1 MRNTS
6 PASSAQAAHA
16 AGQRAHARRKSSTTT
31 AASDQPKKFAC
42 GFDGCGRAFTRSEH
56 LQRHLLNHTA
66 GESTC
71 ERCRAHFKRKDLLER
86 HMQRHR
92 QKDEEAGAEGAGVLN
107 TRKRMW
113 KDQDGNIV
121 TKRPNL
127 GKNRSAAPSSAQ
139 HGRSLSTSTT
149 ASIEDAVRVLGGDA
163 PISPPISSTHSS
175 QSDDYG
181 RRSSD
186 ACDATTDPTTV
197 EAWVFPPLELSPGPE
212 PHAYPELEPL
222 AHETE
227 RFWSNASGLQTSSLR
242 NLSDDV
248 PYDDIFNPDTA
259 SSFNMPFTT
268 MNNYNWLFDVD
279 LGAPAAQH
287 FSTSTPDILSG
298 TFTATHVDQAAPDPQ
313 PSTHTFPTGVP
324 PEHTP
329 AVSELALIPTDEHS
343 IAAPTAPSAALSHA
357 QSNSSMLPDM
367 SLPESTSLSL
377 PSLEP
382 QHSAFADEQRSVT
395 AASTIGRS
403 QTMNIPTPL
412 SMPIEERA
420 RVARESLATR
430 QAQIGIDFERPMSS
444 MNRSASLPVIDEV
457 ARAQVLDVI
466 EAARPITPDGLY
478 ISRSHP
484 LLSLSSLQTYC
495 DLYFTRFNTA
505 YPLIHQPTFDASHVE
520 TLLLVSVLLLGATYC
535 EKDAHQMAV
544 CIHDVLRPQIFAHA
558 GFNAKPDLWVLQ
570 TILLVECF
578 GKSRAGQK
586 QHDMAHLFH
595 GLLINLIR
603 RSDCQAIRT
612 LFTDECSGD
621 LDNDWRKWAEA
632 EQKKRLAY
640 LCFLWD
646 VQHAVLFCQSLC
658 MSAFELRSN
667 LPCNQQLWE
676 ADSAEVW
683 QRLRKQQ
690 KSPPLFLALVKAY
703 LTPGGPPIPRNL
715 NALSRLLLLHGL
727 MSISWDMKR
736 RDQTSLGLVGCGNGG
751 RHQSSSSG
759 SPIGDWKTRMSTSY
773 NTWKADFD
781 AYCAN
786 YLDLFCS
793 TGAGAGAG
801 PAAAAESHHHDS
813 SSSSNSN
820 SNSNSSGGNS
830 SSGISGSNGISPP
843 ASASASTSTSSTT
856 SLLRQEFITW
866 STANAAVYHAAHVLL
881 NAEFLDLQIYAGA
894 RHILGRPVGRA
905 DYVRSQRVV
914 KRWAGAGAG
923 AGADH
928 QGRTTSTSTGTSR
941 GGGTAGG
948 DHQSNNNPGQVVD
961 VERLRAARAARH
973 AALLIREGVERL
985 DAFDAGGLFHYP
997 WCLYLAT
1004 LTCWAWWHARPAQ
1017 PPLVVPPTDHH
1028 QVQQQKQ
1035 RKQQR
1040 RRVRQEREALMEYHP
1055 GDAEDG
1061 FDADDVANADADV
1074 PEDEDENE
1082 DEMVWD
1088 AAAELDALVGCMTAS
1103 PPATLSSS
1111 SSGTTTTTTTTTAQE
1126 YEEDDDDDSFGPERR
1141 LEAVARGLRPAAV
1154 RRRTTG
1160 LTAVVARHLS
1170 KVRWAVVH
1178 DGMMVLKGL
1187 VPWRMIGGAEGGLA

>member
-1 MRNTS
+1 MADRL
-6 PASSAQAAHA
+6 P
-16 AGQRAHARRKSSTTT
+16 
-31 AASDQPKKFAC
+31 
-42 GFDGCGRAFTRSEH
+42 
-56 LQRHLLNHTA
+56 
-66 GESTC
+66 
-71 ERCRAHFKRKDLLER
+71 
-86 HMQRHR
+86 
-92 QKDEEAGAEGAGVLN
+92 
-107 TRKRMW
+107 
-113 KDQDGNIV
+113 
-121 TKRPNL
+121 
-127 GKNRSAAPSSAQ
+127 
-139 HGRSLSTSTT
+139 
-149 ASIEDAVRVLGGDA
+149 
-163 PISPPISSTHSS
+163 
-175 QSDDYG
+175 
-181 RRSSD
+181 
-186 ACDATTDPTTV
+186 
-197 EAWVFPPLELSPGPE
+197 
-212 PHAYPELEPL
+212 
-222 AHETE
+222 
-227 RFWSNASGLQTSSLR
+227 
-242 NLSDDV
+242 
-248 PYDDIFNPDTA
+248 A

-287 FSTSTPDILSG
+287 FSASTPDILS
-298 TFTATHVDQAAPDPQ
+298 
-313 PSTHTFPTGVP
+313 
-324 PEHTP
+324 
-329 AVSELALIPTDEHS
+329 DE
-343 IAAPTAPSAALSHA
+343 
-357 QSNSSMLPDM
+357 
-367 SLPESTSLSL
+367 
-377 PSLEP
+377 
-382 QHSAFADEQRSVT
+382 QHSVSGT
-395 AASTIGRS
+395 TIGRS
-403 QTMNIPTPL
+403 QTTNVLTPL
-412 SMPIEERA
+412 SIPVEERVRA
-420 RVARESLATR
+420 VRDSLAAR
-430 QAQIGIDFERPMSS
+430 QAHLGIDFERPMSS

-478 ISRSHP
+478 ISRNHP

-603 RSDCQAIRT
+603 RSDCQTIRT

-621 LDNDWRKWAEA
+621 LDNDWKRWAEA

-676 ADSAEVW
+676 ADSAELW
-683 QRLRKQQ
+683 QRLRKKQR
-690 KSPPLFLALVKAY
+690 SPPLFLSLVKAY

-736 RDQTSLGLVGCGNGG
+736 RDQTSLGLVGG
-751 RHQSSSSG
+751 RVGSKQ

-781 AYCAN
+781 TYCAN

-793 TGAGAGAG
+793 G
-801 PAAAAESHHHDS
+801 PENPN

-820 SNSNSSGGNS
+820 SNP
-830 SSGISGSNGISPP
+830 SP
-843 ASASASTSTSSTT
+843 
-856 SLLRQEFITW
+856 LRQEFVTW
-866 STANAAVYHAAHVLL
+866 ATANAAVYHAAHVLL

-914 KRWAGAGAG
+914 KRWAGAGAAG
-923 AGADH
+923 AG
-928 QGRTTSTSTGTSR
+928 SSS
-941 GGGTAGG
+941 AGG
-948 DHQSNNNPGQVVD
+948 EAVD
-961 VERLRAARAARH
+961 DEVERLRAARAARH

-1004 LTCWAWWHARPAQ
+1004 LTCWAWWHARPQQQQQQHPA
-1017 PPLVVPPTDHH
+1017 PPLA
-1028 QVQQQKQ
+1028 VQQQQ
-1035 RKQQR
+1035 RQRQQR
-1040 RRVRQEREALMEYHP
+1040 QRRVEAEAMMDP
-1055 GDAEDG
+1055 DAEEFDG
-1061 FDADDVANADADV
+1061 VDV
-1074 PEDEDENE
+1074 PSDENE

-1088 AAAELDALVGCMTAS
+1088 AAAELDALVGCMTS
-1103 PPATLSSS
+1103 LPLSSS
-1111 SSGTTTTTTTTTAQE
+1111 SSSSAAATNHHHHHNSASSPASASAITPSSSSNGGGGGVVAAVSSSKKRRSRHGCSSSSDMQ
-1126 YEEDDDDDSFGPERR
+1126 DDDDDVFAAERQ
-1141 LEAVARGLRPAAV
+1141 LEAVARALRPAVV

-1187 VPWRMIGGAEGGLA
+1187 VPWRMIGGAEGLA

>member
-6 PASSAQAAHA
+6 PTSSAQA
-16 AGQRAHARRKSSTTT
+16 AGQRAHARRKSSTT
-31 AASDQPKKFAC
+31 AASTEPQPKKFAC

-113 KDQDGNIV
+113 KDQEGNIV

-127 GKNRSAAPSSAQ
+127 GKNSQPTSPSSDQ
-139 HGRSLSTSTT
+139 HQRSLSTSTT
-149 ASIEDAVRVLGGDA
+149 ASIEDAVRALRGDA

-186 ACDATTDPTTV
+186 ACDATTDPTV
-197 EAWVFPPLELSPGPE
+197 ETWVFPPLELSPGPE
-212 PHAYPELEPL
+212 THAYPELEPL
-222 AHETE
+222 TQETD
-227 RFWSNASGLQTSSLR
+227 RFWSSAGGLQTSSLR

-279 LGAPAAQH
+279 LGAPAAQQ
-287 FSTSTPDILSG
+287 FSASTPDILS
-298 TFTATHVDQAAPDPQ
+298 
-313 PSTHTFPTGVP
+313 GVP

-329 AVSELALIPTDEHS
+329 AVSELAPLSTDEHTT
-343 IAAPTAPSAALSHA
+343 AAPTAPSAAHSHS
-357 QSNSSMLPDM
+357 QSNSSMLPD
-367 SLPESTSLSL
+367 LSL
-377 PSLEP
+377 PDSTTLSLHSLEP
-382 QHSAFADEQRSVT
+382 QHSAFADEQHSVSGT
-395 AASTIGRS
+395 TIGRS
-403 QTMNIPTPL
+403 QTTSVLTPL
-412 SMPIEERA
+412 SMPVEERA
-420 RVARESLATR
+420 RGVRDSLAAR
-430 QAQIGIDFERPMSS
+430 QAHLGIDFERPMSS

-478 ISRSHP
+478 ISRNHP

-603 RSDCQAIRT
+603 RSDCQTIRT
-612 LFTDECSGD
+612 LFTDDCSGD
-621 LDNDWRKWAEA
+621 LDNDWKRWAEA

-676 ADSAEVW
+676 ADSAELW
-683 QRLRKQQ
+683 QRLRKKQR
-690 KSPPLFLALVKAY
+690 SPPLFLSLVKAY

-736 RDQTSLGLVGCGNGG
+736 RDQTSLGLVGGHVGSK
-751 RHQSSSSG
+751 Q

-781 AYCAN
+781 TYCAN

-793 TGAGAGAG
+793 G
-801 PAAAAESHHHDS
+801 PENANSG

-820 SNSNSSGGNS
+820 P
-830 SSGISGSNGISPP
+830 SP
-843 ASASASTSTSSTT
+843 
-856 SLLRQEFITW
+856 LRQEFVTW
-866 STANAAVYHAAHVLL
+866 ATANAAVYHAAHVLL

-914 KRWAGAGAG
+914 KRWAGAAAG
-923 AGADH
+923 AG
-928 QGRTTSTSTGTSR
+928 STS
-941 GGGTAGG
+941 AGG
-948 DHQSNNNPGQVVD
+948 EADD
-961 VERLRAARAARH
+961 EVERLRAARAARH

-1004 LTCWAWWHARPAQ
+1004 LTCWAWWHARPQQQQQQQQQHPA
-1017 PPLVVPPTDHH
+1017 PPLA
-1028 QVQQQKQ
+1028 VQQQQ
-1035 RKQQR
+1035 RQQR
-1040 RRVRQEREALMEYHP
+1040 QRRVEAEAMMDP
-1055 GDAEDG
+1055 DAED
-1061 FDADDVANADADV
+1061 FDGVDV
-1074 PEDEDENE
+1074 PSDENE

-1088 AAAELDALVGCMTAS
+1088 AAAELDARHG
-1103 PPATLSSS
+1103 SSS
-1111 SSGTTTTTTTTTAQE
+1111 SDMH
-1126 YEEDDDDDSFGPERR
+1126 DDDGDDVFAAERQ
-1141 LEAVARGLRPAAV
+1141 LEAVARALRPAVV

-1187 VPWRMIGGAEGGLA
+1187 VPWRMIGGAEGLA

>member
-6 PASSAQAAHA
+6 PTTSAQA
-16 AGQRAHARRKSSTTT
+16 AGQRAHARRKSSTT
-31 AASDQPKKFAC
+31 AASTEPQPKKFAC

-113 KDQDGNIV
+113 KDQEGNIV

-127 GKNRSAAPSSAQ
+127 GKNSQPTSPSSDQ
-139 HGRSLSTSTT
+139 HQRSLSTSTT
-149 ASIEDAVRVLGGDA
+149 ASIEDAVRALRGDA

-186 ACDATTDPTTV
+186 ACDATTDPTV
-197 EAWVFPPLELSPGPE
+197 ETWVFPPLELSPGPE
-212 PHAYPELEPL
+212 THAYPELEPL
-222 AHETE
+222 TQETD
-227 RFWSNASGLQTSSLR
+227 RFWSSAGGLQTSSLR

-287 FSTSTPDILSG
+287 FSASTPDILS
-298 TFTATHVDQAAPDPQ
+298 
-313 PSTHTFPTGVP
+313 
-324 PEHTP
+324 
-329 AVSELALIPTDEHS
+329 DE
-343 IAAPTAPSAALSHA
+343 
-357 QSNSSMLPDM
+357 
-367 SLPESTSLSL
+367 
-377 PSLEP
+377 
-382 QHSAFADEQRSVT
+382 QHSVSGT
-395 AASTIGRS
+395 TIGRS
-403 QTMNIPTPL
+403 QTTNVLTPL
-412 SMPIEERA
+412 SMPVEERV
-420 RVARESLATR
+420 R
-430 QAQIGIDFERPMSS
+430 
-444 MNRSASLPVIDEV
+444 
-457 ARAQVLDVI
+457 
-466 EAARPITPDGLY
+466 
-478 ISRSHP
+478 
-484 LLSLSSLQTYC
+484 
-495 DLYFTRFNTA
+495 
-505 YPLIHQPTFDASHVE
+505 
-520 TLLLVSVLLLGATYC
+520 
-535 EKDAHQMAV
+535 AV

-603 RSDCQAIRT
+603 RSDCQTIRT

-621 LDNDWRKWAEA
+621 LDNDWKRWAEA

-676 ADSAEVW
+676 ADSAELW
-683 QRLRKQQ
+683 QRLRKKQR
-690 KSPPLFLALVKAY
+690 SPPLFLSLVKAY

-736 RDQTSLGLVGCGNGG
+736 RDQTSLGLVGGCVGSK
-751 RHQSSSSG
+751 Q

-781 AYCAN
+781 TYCAN

-793 TGAGAGAG
+793 G
-801 PAAAAESHHHDS
+801 PENPN

-820 SNSNSSGGNS
+820 SNP
-830 SSGISGSNGISPP
+830 SP
-843 ASASASTSTSSTT
+843 
-856 SLLRQEFITW
+856 LRQEFVTW
-866 STANAAVYHAAHVLL
+866 ATANAAVYHAAHVLL

-905 DYVRSQRVV
+905 DY
-914 KRWAGAGAG
+914 K
-923 AGADH
+923 
-928 QGRTTSTSTGTSR
+928 
-941 GGGTAGG
+941 
-948 DHQSNNNPGQVVD
+948 
-961 VERLRAARAARH
+961 L
-973 AALLIREGVERL
+973 
-985 DAFDAGGLFHYP
+985 
-997 WCLYLAT
+997 
-1004 LTCWAWWHARPAQ
+1004 
-1017 PPLVVPPTDHH
+1017 
-1028 QVQQQKQ
+1028 
-1035 RKQQR
+1035 
-1040 RRVRQEREALMEYHP
+1040 
-1055 GDAEDG
+1055 
-1061 FDADDVANADADV
+1061 
-1074 PEDEDENE
+1074 
-1082 DEMVWD
+1082 
-1088 AAAELDALVGCMTAS
+1088 
-1103 PPATLSSS
+1103 
-1111 SSGTTTTTTTTTAQE
+1111 
-1126 YEEDDDDDSFGPERR
+1126 
-1141 LEAVARGLRPAAV
+1141 
-1154 RRRTTG
+1154 
-1160 LTAVVARHLS
+1160 
-1170 KVRWAVVH
+1170 
-1178 DGMMVLKGL
+1178 
-1187 VPWRMIGGAEGGLA
+1187 